1 MLIMKLCRQGYQFD
15 LREGSSHKAVAPVMW
30 SLINKNLFQNAPEF
44 KGYKF
49 NFKCEVHYYTL
60 SHCFTVALL
69 VFF

>member
-1 MLIMKLCRQGYQFD
+1 MLIMKLCRQGYRFD

-49 NFKCEVHYYTL
+49 LFQV
-60 SHCFTVALL
+60 
-69 VFF
+69 